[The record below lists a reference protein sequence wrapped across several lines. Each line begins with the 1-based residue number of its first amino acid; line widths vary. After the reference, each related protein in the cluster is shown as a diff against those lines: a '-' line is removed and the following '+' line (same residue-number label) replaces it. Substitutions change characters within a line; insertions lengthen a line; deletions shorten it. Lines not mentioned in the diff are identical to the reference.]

1 MSTKYDKRIF
11 LRILVP
17 KTFIVPSINYLYRSA
32 NWLEREI
39 WDLCG
44 IFFYSHMDL
53 RRILTDYGFDGILYV
68 KTFL

>member
-17 KTFIVPSINYLYRSA
+17 KTFIVPSISCLYRSA

-53 RRILTDYGFDGILYV
+53 RRILTDYGFEGILYV